1 MNFFKTILVGGLL
14 LSIFSELSA
23 HVIFDSIFSNNMVLQ
38 QNASVTL
45 RGQAPACQSVKIKT
59 SWNGK
64 TVATRSDADG
74 SWSVKVQTPTA
85 GGPYAIIATDRDGME
100 KLENVLIGDVWVCGG
115 QSNMEMPMR
124 GYTGQPANGTLD
136 YIVKADANRELR
148 LFNQAKD
155 WSTTPRR
162 QVAGGEWTVA
172 TPATVGDFSAVG
184 YIFGDYI
191 QGVLNIPI
199 GLIHCCWSNSKIE
212 SWMSQ
217 EAFVNH
223 FPGIELPAKNATEF
237 GWLEGTPTLLFNGMI
252 SPWEGFPVKGVVW
265 YQGEANNPY
274 PDLYPRLFPV
284 MKQEWE
290 KVFVNDSLPFYYVQ
304 LAPFNAGDG
313 QAFNYA
319 DFRQAQV
326 EIQLTVPD
334 VSMVTIGDLGDSIF
348 IHAPKKIKVGERLA
362 YQALDHTYGRKGA
375 DVDAPI
381 ARACGY
387 NPENR
392 EIWVTFDNVG
402 HGLNPTQCTLTGF
415 EVVDAD
421 GNIYEATA
429 AKTFGGNGVTVWSPI
444 DNPVE
449 VRYCHRNY
457 YESSLFNNAGIPA
470 SPFKLK
476 IPLNTK

>member
-1 MNFFKTILVGGLL
+1 MNFFKTILVGGVIMSSFSEVSSHVSFN
-14 LSIFSELSA
+14 SIFS
-23 HVIFDSIFSNNMVLQ
+23 DNMVLQ
-38 QNASVTL
+38 QNATVTL
-45 RGQAPACQSVKIKT
+45 RGQVAAGQQVKIKT
-59 SWNGK
+59 SWNDN
-64 TVATRSDADG
+64 TVTTHTDADG
-74 SWSVKVQTPTA
+74 NWAVKVDTPSA
-85 GGPYAIIATDRDGME
+85 GGPYTITATDRDGR
-100 KLENVLIGDVWVCGG
+100 LTLSNILVGDVWVCGG

-124 GYTGQPANGTLD
+124 GFSGQPAVGTID
-136 YIVKADANRELR
+136 YIVKADANRDLR
-148 LFNQAKD
+148 LFHQTKE
-155 WSTTPRR
+155 WSTTPRT
-162 QVAGGEWTVA
+162 QPAGGSWTVA

-191 QGVLNIPI
+191 QEVLDIPV
-199 GLIHCCWSNSKIE
+199 GLIQCCWSNSKIE
-212 SWMSQ
+212 AWMPEQ
-217 EAFVNH
+217 AFTEH
-223 FPGIELPAKNATEF
+223 FPDIELPQKDATEF
-237 GWLEGTPTLLFNGMI
+237 GWLEGTPTLLFNGMV
-252 SPWEGFPVKGVVW
+252 SPWEGFPVKGVIW

-326 EIQLTVPD
+326 EIQRTVPN

-381 ARACGY
+381 ARTCGY
-387 NPENR
+387 NPETR

-402 HGLNPTQCTLTGF
+402 HGLIPTQCTLEGF

-421 GNIYEATA
+421 GNIYPAEK
-429 AKTFGGNGVTVWSPI
+429 AKAFGGEGITVWSPI
-444 DNPVE
+444 DDPVE

-457 YESSLFNNAGIPA
+457 YESTLFNNAGIPA

-476 IPLNTK
+476 INK